1 MTPILI
7 ENFMTLIETLNVL
20 QRIKDNNNI
29 TAQRKCIEIL
39 SSNKHL
45 ISILNSNLELL
56 LETGSSRDAILMQ
69 NKIISISKRIIYPT
83 QQVVLWKCR

>member
-1 MTPILI
+1 
-7 ENFMTLIETLNVL
+7 MTLIETLNVL
-20 QRIKDNNNI
+20 QRVKDNNNI

>member
-7 ENFMTLIETLNVL
+7 ENFMTLIEVLNVL